1 MSYLNRILIRPGSRM
16 TFCQMIRLLRNLIA
30 CTLAFAIMGCVVA
43 PHVIL
48 DRAVIRNE
56 TRNSISDVMVRHE
69 PTGTMATINMI
80 LPLRS
85 FDLGFSGQPMLGK
98 QAVITWRE
106 ADGRERREQLDLPYN
121 RALKLERKNLILVY
135 IIHSSGRVSVHLQD
149 SDARK

>member
-1 MSYLNRILIRPGSRM
+1 
-16 TFCQMIRLLRNLIA
+16 
-30 CTLAFAIMGCVVA
+30 VA
-43 PHVIL
+43 PHVTL

-56 TRNSISDVMVRHE
+56 TRSSISDVIVRHE
-69 PTGTMATINMI
+69 PTGKTGRINRI

-106 ADGRERREQLDLPYN
+106 ADGRERREKLDLPYN
-121 RALKLERKNLILVY
+121 RELKSDRKNMVLVY

-149 SDARK
+149 SDARN

>member
-1 MSYLNRILIRPGSRM
+1 
-16 TFCQMIRLLRNLIA
+16 
-30 CTLAFAIMGCVVA
+30 MGCVVA

-121 RALKLERKNLILVY
+121 RALKLERKNMILVY

-149 SDARK
+149 SDTRK